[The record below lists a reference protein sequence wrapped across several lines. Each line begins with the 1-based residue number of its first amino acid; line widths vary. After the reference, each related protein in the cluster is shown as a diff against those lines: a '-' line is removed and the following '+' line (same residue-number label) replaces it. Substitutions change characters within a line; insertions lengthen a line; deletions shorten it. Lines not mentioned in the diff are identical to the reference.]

1 MDNLK
6 IVKIIVCALTFLLV
20 LGTLTLLGTIYKK
33 TRAPLP
39 AHEINYNLAQP
50 AGSQISQYSI
60 NDGRL
65 YLLVKNGGLS
75 DRIII
80 YNPEQASVTGTI
92 QLN

>member
-1 MDNLK
+1 MDKLK
-6 IVKIIVCALTFLLV
+6 IVKIIVCLLTFLLV
-20 LGTLTLLGTIYKK
+20 LGTLALLGTIYKK
-33 TRAPLP
+33 TRVPQP

-50 AGSQISQYSI
+50 AGSQISQYSVR
-60 NDGRL
+60 DGLL

>member
-1 MDNLK
+1 MDKLK
-6 IVKIIVCALTFLLV
+6 IVKIIVCLLTFLLV
-20 LGTLTLLGTIYKK
+20 LGTLALLGTIYKK
-33 TRAPLP
+33 TRAPQP

-50 AGSQISQYSI
+50 AGSQISQYSVR
-60 NDGRL
+60 DGLL